1 MFSPL
6 EQFDVVRVFNLYFN
20 LFNINLDLSLTNT
33 LIPLMYINIFIF
45 VLYLILKLNIKLIPE
60 SWQLFF
66 EYLYNFVLDILKQQ
80 VGLNGLIYFPFYFTV
95 FNFILLSN
103 LLSLI
108 PFGIALTSH
117 LILILYFSITICLS
131 IFLIG
136 LIVHNLKFL
145 RIFIPECPFLL
156 LPILILI
163 EIFSY
168 IIRMFSLAIRLAANI
183 LAGHTLV
190 YIISS
195 FILNVSKLNIFF
207 FFFFF
212 FFFFSFFFLNF
223 SKLNIFFFF
232 FLVIPLL
239 AVLLLELG
247 VAFLQAFVFTILLSI
262 YLSDSLKGPVH

>member
-1 MFSPL
+1 MFNLKTSFLIKDMFSPL
-6 EQFDVVRVFNLYFN
+6 EQFDVVRVFNIYILN
-20 LFNINLDLSLTNT
+20 WINCTNFDFSLTNV
-33 LIPLMYINIFIF
+33 LIPLIYINICILI
-45 VLYLILKLNIKLIPE
+45 LYIILKLNLKLIPE

-66 EYLYNFVLDILKQQ
+66 EFLYNFVLDILKQQ
-80 VGLNGLIYFPFYFTV
+80 VGPKGLIYFPFYFTI
-95 FNFILLSN
+95 FNFVLLSN

-207 FFFFF
+207 FFF
-212 FFFFSFFFLNF
+212 
-223 SKLNIFFFF
+223 
-232 FLVIPLL
+232 LVIPLL

>member
-20 LFNINLDLSLTNT
+20 ILNINLDLSLTNT

-45 VLYLILKLNIKLIPE
+45 CLYLILKFNIKLIPE

-80 VGLNGLIYFPFYFTV
+80 VGLKGLIYFPFYFFV

-207 FFFFF
+207 FFF
-212 FFFFSFFFLNF
+212 
-223 SKLNIFFFF
+223 
-232 FLVIPLL
+232 LVIPLL

>member
-1 MFSPL
+1 
-6 EQFDVVRVFNLYFN
+6 
-20 LFNINLDLSLTNT
+20 
-33 LIPLMYINIFIF
+33 
-45 VLYLILKLNIKLIPE
+45 
-60 SWQLFF
+60 
-66 EYLYNFVLDILKQQ
+66 
-80 VGLNGLIYFPFYFTV
+80 
-95 FNFILLSN
+95 

-117 LILILYFSITICLS
+117 LIIILYFSITICSS

-145 RIFIPECPFLL
+145 RIFIPECPFVL

-195 FILNVSKLNIFF
+195 FILNVSKLNI
-207 FFFFF
+207 
-212 FFFFSFFFLNF
+212 
-223 SKLNIFFFF
+223 IFFFF
-232 FLVIPLL
+232 LIIPLL

>member
-1 MFSPL
+1 
-6 EQFDVVRVFNLYFN
+6 
-20 LFNINLDLSLTNT
+20 
-33 LIPLMYINIFIF
+33 
-45 VLYLILKLNIKLIPE
+45 
-60 SWQLFF
+60 
-66 EYLYNFVLDILKQQ
+66 LYNFVLDILKQQ
-80 VGLNGLIYFPFYFTV
+80 VGLKGLIYFPFYFTI
-95 FNFILLSN
+95 FNFVLLSN

-117 LILILYFSITICLS
+117 LIIILYFSITICSS

-136 LIVHNLKFL
+136 LIMHNLKFL

-207 FFFFF
+207 FFF
-212 FFFFSFFFLNF
+212 
-223 SKLNIFFFF
+223 
-232 FLVIPLL
+232 LVLPLL